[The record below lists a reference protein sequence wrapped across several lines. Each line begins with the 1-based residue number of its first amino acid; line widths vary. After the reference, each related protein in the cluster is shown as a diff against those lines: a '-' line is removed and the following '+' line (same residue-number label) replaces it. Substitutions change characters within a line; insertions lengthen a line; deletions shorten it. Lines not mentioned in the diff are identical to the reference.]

1 MARLHGRCLRGERLV
16 GSIPFGNWN
25 TTTFV
30 AGLRQNGM
38 SAPMVIEGAMN
49 GDAFLAYIEQCLVPT
64 LRRGDIVIMD
74 NLPVH
79 KVSGVCDAIEAKGA
93 TLIYLPKYSPDLNP
107 IEMAFSKLKSQLRK
121 LAKRTLQS
129 LHRGIGNFIPTL
141 RPRECANYFRHAG
154 YGCSN

>member
-1 MARLHGRCLRGERLV
+1 MARLNGRCLRGERLV
-16 GSIPFGNWN
+16 GSIPFGTWN

-30 AGLRQNGM
+30 AGLRRNGM

-49 GDAFLAYIEQCLVPT
+49 GEAFLAYIEQCLVPT

-79 KVSGVCDAIEAKGA
+79 KVSGVRELIEAKGA

-121 LAKRTLQS
+121 LATRTTRS
-129 LHRGIGNFIPTL
+129 LHRGIGKFISTL

-154 YGCSN
+154 YGSN